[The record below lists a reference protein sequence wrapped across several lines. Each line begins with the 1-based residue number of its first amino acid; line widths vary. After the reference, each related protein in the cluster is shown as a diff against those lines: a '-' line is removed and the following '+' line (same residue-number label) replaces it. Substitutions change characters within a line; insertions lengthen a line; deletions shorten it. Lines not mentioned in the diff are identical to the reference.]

1 MDGLEAVEIS
11 FSKVVG
17 DNEAFRVDSDFFKK
31 KYIAGEQLLKKASF
45 VLLKDVIES
54 LKSFGA
60 YSLCNDF
67 EYIEAGIP
75 FVRCMNIKNGK
86 VDFSNMLHI
95 NEQANALLWKSEV
108 KPRMVLLAMSGS
120 IGGCALAQED
130 WGYPINS
137 NQDIAKITT
146 LESFCPYFLT
156 VFLNGQ
162 YGQDQLARMQVGSV
176 QQHVFLW
183 QLENIVIPDFGKV
196 FQGAIK
202 KLLQQSYTNDL
213 LSSTLQIDADQ
224 TLRRTLDLENWQPT
238 NQHDSIKNF
247 SQSFAVAGRL
257 DAEYYQPKYD
267 AWAKRIKQ
275 CPAGFDELGTTCQIK
290 EANFS
295 PDDAQTYHYIE
306 LSDIGSHGNITGATE
321 DIGAALPT
329 RARRRVATGD
339 VVVSSIEGSLQ
350 SVALVTDDYDNA
362 LCSTGFYVV
371 RSDTIN
377 AETLLV
383 LFKSEAYQNLFK
395 QACTGTILTAMPKE
409 FFGRIPMP
417 VIDVHVQQ
425 TIAEKVQASFSAR
438 RQSQQLLELAKQT
451 VERAI
456 ESSEAEALE
465 WLEVQLRQVA

>member
-1 MDGLEAVEIS
+1 MDGLEIMEIHS
-11 FSKVVG
+11 RTIESTNFSRFDAEYYKKQFIENENQINHKGFILLDGISKVTDGEHGIPRLDESSGIVYLSGNNVLENEINWDDVRYCTQELHSKNARSALQKGNVLISIVG
-17 DNEAFRVDSDFFKK
+17 TIGKAAMVERNVLGNTDRNVATIKEINAGYRPA
-31 KYIAGEQLLKKASF
+31 YISTFLNSKFGYLQTTRFCTGNVQPLLNLLQVKNIKIADCIESF
-45 VLLKDVIES
+45 QMEIES
-54 LKSFGA
+54 LVKQAHVGFGHA
-60 YSLCNDF
+60 KELYSAA
-67 EYIEAGIP
+67 E
-75 FVRCMNIKNGK
+75 
-86 VDFSNMLHI
+86 
-95 NEQANALLWKSEV
+95 
-108 KPRMVLLAMSGS
+108 
-120 IGGCALAQED
+120 
-130 WGYPINS
+130 
-137 NQDIAKITT
+137 KI
-146 LESFCPYFLT
+146 
-156 VFLNGQ
+156 
-162 YGQDQLARMQVGSV
+162 M
-176 QQHVFLW
+176 
-183 QLENIVIPDFGKV
+183 
-196 FQGAIK
+196 
-202 KLLQQSYTNDL
+202 
-213 LSSTLQIDADQ
+213 LSSLG
-224 TLRRTLDLENWQPT
+224 LGNWQPR
-238 NQHDSIKNF
+238 NRHDSIKYF
-247 SQSFAVAGRL
+247 SQSFIASGRL

-267 AWAKRIKQ
+267 AWAERIKQ
-275 CPAGFDELGTTCQIK
+275 CPAGFDELGATCQIK

-295 PDDAQTYHYIE
+295 PDDAQTYRYIE

-329 RARRRVATGD
+329 RARRRVAIGD

-409 FFGRIPMP
+409 FFGRIPVP

-425 TIAEKVQASFSAR
+425 TIAEKVQASFAAR